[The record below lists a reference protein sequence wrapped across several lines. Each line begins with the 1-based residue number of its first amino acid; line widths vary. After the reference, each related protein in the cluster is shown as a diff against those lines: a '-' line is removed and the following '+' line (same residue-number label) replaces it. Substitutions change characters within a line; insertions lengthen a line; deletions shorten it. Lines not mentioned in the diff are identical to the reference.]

1 MIDFFKMDKTS
12 QFGYIESVKII
23 SSLSRLFS
31 DSDIP
36 YLHYRVME
44 NLFCS
49 CFKAKNISRS
59 DIAYDAK
66 IESLGI
72 GLKTFICKQNSSI
85 EKIAEFNR
93 LSNAIKSKNDD
104 RDLVVFLAECRN
116 NRIKVANENYG
127 ISKSIYHIIARREKE
142 LVFFETDYDEI
153 NISNIRNIKRTDKS
167 LTFND
172 DKNEYYF
179 NFSKSV
185 LQKKFYI
192 PLQYSKINVDIIE
205 NPFDVL
211 KSIKKNVLQTNI
223 TQENSISHN
232 YVVLPLFS
240 LRGEKNVPER
250 SQLNQ
255 WNAGGRERGLD
266 EIYIPIPKIIHK
278 LFPNFFPPRD
288 EVFALKTPLNEI
300 LNAKVCQDGGK
311 ALMTNPNSALSKWLL
326 RKILKLKSGQ
336 LLTLEKLEMT
346 GFDSVIIAKQNKEY
360 SIDIMPLGSYEVF
373 LEQNKI
379 PIKDCNQ
386 P

>member
-1 MIDFFKMDKTS
+1 MIDFFKLDQTS
-12 QFGYIESVKII
+12 QFGYTESIKII

-31 DSDIP
+31 DSNIP

-49 CFKAKNISRS
+49 CFRAKNISRS

-66 IESLGI
+66 LETLGI
-72 GLKTFICKQNSSI
+72 GLKTFICKQSSSI

-93 LSNAIKSKNDD
+93 LSNVIKSKNDD
-104 RDLVVFLAECRN
+104 RDLVIFLAECRN
-116 NRIKVANENYG
+116 SRIKVANENYG
-127 ISKSIYHIIARREKE
+127 INKSIYHIIARREKE
-142 LVFFETDYDEI
+142 LIFFETDYDEI
-153 NISNIRNIKRTDKS
+153 NISDIRNIKRTDKS
-167 LTFND
+167 LSFND

-211 KSIKKNVLQTNI
+211 KLIKKNVLQANI
-223 TQENSISHN
+223 TKSDVTNHN
-232 YVVLPLFS
+232 YVILPLFS

-255 WNAGGRERGLD
+255 WNAGGRERNPD
-266 EIYIPIPKIIHK
+266 EVYIPIPKIIHK
-278 LFPNFFPPRD
+278 LCPNFFPPTD
-288 EVFALKTPLNEI
+288 EVFILKTPLNEI
-300 LNAKVCQDGGK
+300 LNAKVCQDGRK

-326 RKILKLKSGQ
+326 RKILKLKSGE

-346 GFDSVIIAKQNKEY
+346 GFDSVIITKQNKEY
-360 SIDIMPLGSYEVF
+360 SIDIMPIGSYEAF

-379 PIKDCNQ
+379 SIDNSNQ
-386 P
+386 Q